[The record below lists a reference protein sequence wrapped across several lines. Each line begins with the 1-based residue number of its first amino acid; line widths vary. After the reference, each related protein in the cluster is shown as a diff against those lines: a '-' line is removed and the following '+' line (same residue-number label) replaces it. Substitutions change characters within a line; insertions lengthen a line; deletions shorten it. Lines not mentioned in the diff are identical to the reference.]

1 MGMYKITIDARG
13 QSKKEKQEDKI
24 NTVTGNNNPADKKNN
39 KDGTLKALKNAAGVQ
54 AATMIGKT
62 ATNLA
67 INYVSTSGIRTDN
80 MARQNEITNMLT
92 VINNANGMAST
103 TVNAA
108 VTGSMVGGAGGAV
121 LAAAQIAVDMANRA
135 YQAYQNI
142 KEYNR
147 EVTEDRLNSEHAS
160 ERLGVICTD
169 NNR

>member
-1 MGMYKITIDARG
+1 MGMYKITIDTRG
-13 QSKKEKQEDKI
+13 QSKKEKQEERI
-24 NTVTGNNNPADKKNN
+24 NTVTGNSNPSDKDKN
-39 KDGTLKALKNAAGVQ
+39 KDGTLKALKNAVGVQ

-67 INYVSTSGIRTDN
+67 INYISTSGIRTDN

-92 VINNANGMAST
+92 VVNTVSGMAST
-103 TVNAA
+103 VSNAA
-108 VTGSMVGGAGGAV
+108 TTGAMVGGVAGV
-121 LAAAQIAVDMANRA
+121 IIAAAQIAVDMANRG

-160 ERLGVICTD
+160 ERLGIICTD

>member
-1 MGMYKITIDARG
+1 MGMYKITIDTRG
-13 QSKKEKQEDKI
+13 QSKKEKQEEKI
-24 NTVTGNNNPADKKNN
+24 NTVTGNNNPSDKDKN
-39 KDGTLKALKNAAGVQ
+39 KEGTLKALKNAVGVQ

-92 VINNANGMAST
+92 VVNNANGMAST
-103 TVNAA
+103 TINAA
-108 VTGSMVGGAGGAV
+108 VTGTTIGGAGGAV
-121 LAAAQIAVDMANRA
+121 LAAALIAVDMANRA

-160 ERLGVICTD
+160 ERLGIICTD

>member
-1 MGMYKITIDARG
+1 MGMYKITIDTRG
-13 QSKKEKQEDKI
+13 QSKKEKQEEKI
-24 NTVTGNNNPADKKNN
+24 NTVTGNNNPSDKDKN
-39 KDGTLKALKNAAGVQ
+39 KDGTLKALKNTVGVQ

-62 ATNLA
+62 ATNIA

-92 VINNANGMAST
+92 VINTVDGMAST
-103 TVNAA
+103 TINAA
-108 VTGSMVGGAGGAV
+108 ASGAMVGGVAGAII
-121 LAAAQIAVDMANRA
+121 AAAQIAVDMANRA

-147 EVTEDRLNSEHAS
+147 EVTEDRLNAEHAS
-160 ERLGVICTD
+160 ERLGIICTD

>member
-1 MGMYKITIDARG
+1 MGMYKITIDTRG
-13 QSKKEKQEDKI
+13 QSKKEKQEEKI
-24 NTVTGNNNPADKKNN
+24 NNVTGNNNPADKKNN
-39 KDGTLKALKNAAGVQ
+39 KDGALKSLKNIAGVQ

-92 VINNANGMAST
+92 VVNNANGMAST
-103 TVNAA
+103 TMSAA
-108 VTGSMVGGAGGAV
+108 VTGVAIGGAGGAV
-121 LAAAQIAVDMANRA
+121 IAAAQIVVDMANRA

-147 EVTEDRLNSEHAS
+147 EVTEDRLNAEHAS
-160 ERLGVICTD
+160 ERLGIICTD